1 MDIQLPCALDADR
14 KLTVRSA
21 TGCAIVAPETVKIE
35 AVSKVSAARKL
46 GIVAR
51 VAGRLVGQQA
61 ERSRAIRAMT
71 AAVRT
76 TARSFGRV
84 LHRLWLEVTG
94 FVFLAMAALGGV
106 ALAHEYA
113 KYQAGRVGSARVLI
127 AICFIVTFA
136 WFGVTSFW
144 RVKKK
149 G

>member
-1 MDIQLPCALDADR
+1 M
-14 KLTVRSA
+14 K
-21 TGCAIVAPETVKIE
+21 
-35 AVSKVSAARKL
+35 
-46 GIVAR
+46 
-51 VAGRLVGQQA
+51 
-61 ERSRAIRAMT
+61 

-113 KYQAGRVGSARVLI
+113 KYQAGRVGSARVVV
-127 AICFIVTFA
+127 AICFTVTFA